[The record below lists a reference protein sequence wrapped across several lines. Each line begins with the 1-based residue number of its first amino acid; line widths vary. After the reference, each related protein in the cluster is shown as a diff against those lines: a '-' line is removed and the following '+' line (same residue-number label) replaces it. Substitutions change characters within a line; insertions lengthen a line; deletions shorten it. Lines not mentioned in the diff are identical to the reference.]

1 MIKIDL
7 NADIGESLGRYTIGD
22 DKALMEYV
30 TSVSIACGFH
40 AGDPNV
46 MENVTKSAAKKKLNI
61 GAHPGLPDI
70 MGFGRRAMQISS
82 EDLKNYVTYQIGALD
97 AFLKRYNQKVMYIKP
112 HGAMY
117 RMVEESEE
125 YAEALCYSILG
136 YNPELALITE
146 NGKVSERIAMKH
158 GIKVVREGFP
168 DLDYDESGN
177 WVIERNKR
185 VRTPEEVA
193 ERAIEM
199 ILKKRV
205 KQLDGKFKEMK
216 VDTLCIHGDSPNA
229 VEIANTVNSSLIK
242 NNIHVYG
249 F

>member
-22 DKALMEYV
+22 DNELMKYV

-46 MENVTKSAAKKKLNI
+46 MENVTRNATEKKLNI

-70 MGFGRRAMQISS
+70 MGFGRRTMQISS
-82 EDLKNYVTYQIGALD
+82 EELKNYVTYQIGALD
-97 AFLKRYNQKVMYIKP
+97 AFLKRYNQKTMYIKP

-117 RMVEESEE
+117 RMVENSEE
-125 YAEALCYSILG
+125 YAEALCYSILE

-146 NGKVSERIAMKH
+146 NGKISERIAMRH

-168 DLDYDESGN
+168 DLDYDESGD

-185 VRTPEEVA
+185 RRTPAEVA
-193 ERAIEM
+193 ERAIKMVLE
-199 ILKKRV
+199 KRV
-205 KQLDGKFKEMK
+205 KQLDGKFKDIK
-216 VDTLCIHGDSPNA
+216 IDTLCIHGDSPNA
-229 VEIANTVNSSLIK
+229 VEIASTVNSLLIK
-242 NNIHVYG
+242 NNIQVYN